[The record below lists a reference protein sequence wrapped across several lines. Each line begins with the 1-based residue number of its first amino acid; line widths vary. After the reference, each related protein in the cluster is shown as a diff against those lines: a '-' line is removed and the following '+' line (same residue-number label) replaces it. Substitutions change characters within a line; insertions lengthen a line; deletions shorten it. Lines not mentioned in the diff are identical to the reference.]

1 MSSLNPR
8 LPAALRCCAVTV
20 NALLAC
26 PRCLLLFVLARAFR
40 LCGAGRCITPE
51 PLDGTNDRNS
61 AVTVRWLADC
71 RPRKG
76 NARRCRPLSWR
87 AEVSEAAIAT
97 DWPLR
102 LQPFAPPLQTRLLRE
117 SGLRDGDAQ
126 FNCVPVTNYVVIIL
140 A

>member
-8 LPAALRCCAVTV
+8 LPAALRCCAVPV

-61 AVTVRWLADC
+61 PLPYAGWLTVAREREMHGDAVRSRGV
-71 RPRKG
+71 P
-76 NARRCRPLSWR
+76 RCRKPR
-87 AEVSEAAIAT
+87 
-97 DWPLR
+97 
-102 LQPFAPPLQTRLLRE
+102 
-117 SGLRDGDAQ
+117 
-126 FNCVPVTNYVVIIL
+126 
-140 A
+140 